1 VWRRIGSPN
10 WVVWKKARLSYAQ
23 AMLPILRII
32 PVGGVFL
39 AIAILLLALNAPG
52 DRHAHFASS
61 PMPPGGALIPLKE
74 HPEWRQ
80 LLIRAALRRAD
91 ELNRLRELPD
101 TPVITAPAVPAQP
114 KPDEPPAAALAG
126 VQANP
131 VDQDDVTGTV
141 QSPNAA
147 LPVDIGE
154 TSSTELPVIPQEERP
169 PVIVMPVR
177 EAPDDSAT
185 PQPVQPKPQS
195 RNVAPDPAKQ
205 ASREIAPAAAK
216 PASSSEPRAKQA
228 SLEPARVEPKR
239 AIRHA
244 AHERGRARREARKKP
259 SPRRTRR
266 VTAQAQQAPFNL
278 FQPFFG
284 YTGSLPPATLRSAP
298 EP

>member
-1 VWRRIGSPN
+1 
-10 WVVWKKARLSYAQ
+10 
-23 AMLPILRII
+23 MLPILRII

-52 DRHAHFASS
+52 DRHAHFASR
-61 PMPPGGALIPLKE
+61 PMAPGGALIPLKE

-101 TPVITAPAVPAQP
+101 TPVVTAPAVPAQP
-114 KPDEPPAAALAG
+114 KPDDPPAAELAG
-126 VQANP
+126 VQANH

-147 LPVDIGE
+147 IPVDIGE

-177 EAPDDSAT
+177 EAPASDHDAA
-185 PQPVQPKPQS
+185 PEPAQPKPQS
-195 RNVAPDPAKQ
+195 LDEAPLPARQ
-205 ASREIAPAAAK
+205 ASREIAPA
-216 PASSSEPRAKQA
+216 PAEPPLKSEPRAEQA
-228 SLEPARVEPKR
+228 SLQPAHVEPKR
-239 AIRHA
+239 AIAQA
-244 AHERGRARREARKKP
+244 ARERAKARREVRKKP
-259 SPRRTRR
+259 VRRRTRR
-266 VTAQAQQAPFNL
+266 IAAQAQQAPLNL

-284 YTGSLPPATLRSAP
+284 YVGSLPPATLRSAP